1 MLTYLIDPVLCAW
14 YLAIVFVM
22 FLHLP
27 VPKYEGPSEVI
38 ALTPAAFRKRVLEDS
53 GAFSSRRS
61 PYDRVGVVNAVP
73 QVLYLPASLSAQGP
87 SVSIP
92 AYDTFQLHLTPFDSA
107 PTSL

>member
-38 ALTPAAFRKRVLEDS
+38 ALTPACPPTTGTSYE
-53 GAFSSRRS
+53 GRS
-61 PYDRVGVVNAVP
+61 IQAKVGVEFKGVRW
-73 QVLYLPASLSAQGP
+73 S
-87 SVSIP
+87 
-92 AYDTFQLHLTPFDSA
+92 
-107 PTSL
+107 